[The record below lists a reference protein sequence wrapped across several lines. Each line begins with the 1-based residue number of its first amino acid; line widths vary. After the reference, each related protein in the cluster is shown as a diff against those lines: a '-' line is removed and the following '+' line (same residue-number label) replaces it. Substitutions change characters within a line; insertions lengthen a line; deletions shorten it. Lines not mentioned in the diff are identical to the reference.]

1 MCKAAD
7 NKDLSKG
14 DVKACVVYV
23 IVFTD
28 GLCLHLVFVTSH
40 CRRPMLSVLNMNRD
54 SFTSQ
59 NTGQIY

>member
-54 SFTSQ
+54 
-59 NTGQIY
+59 